1 MNNEELEKIK
11 KRHPIINLL
20 DRAFEEEISVT
31 TWDLHTQGR
40 NYFMTKCRVAYTNI
54 ISSIA
59 PELTV
64 NEIGKLINRNHSSI
78 SWQRKKFEDFIQF
91 DKSFQSMYERV
102 YNKFNQLKREKENG
116 LD

>member
-1 MNNEELEKIK
+1 MINDEIEKIK
-11 KRHPIINLL
+11 KQNSLIALL
-20 DRAFEEEISVT
+20 DKAFEEEISVT
-31 TWDLHTQGR
+31 TWDLYTQGR

-64 NEIGKLINRNHSSI
+64 IEIGKLINRTHCTV
-78 SWQRKKFEDFIQF
+78 SWQRGKFSDFMKY
-91 DKSFQSMYERV
+91 DKSFKEMYERV

-116 LD
+116 MG

>member
-1 MNNEELEKIK
+1 MINNELEKIRK
-11 KRHPIINLL
+11 QNPLIVLL
-20 DRAFEEEISVT
+20 DKAFEEEISVT
-31 TWDLHTQGR
+31 TFDLRTQGK

-54 ISSIA
+54 ISCIA

-64 NEIGKLINRNHSSI
+64 VEIGKLINRNHSSI
-78 SWQRKKFEDFIQF
+78 SWQRKKFKDFVRF

-102 YNKFNQLKREKENG
+102 YNKFNQLKKEKENG

>member
-11 KRHPIINLL
+11 RRHPIINLL
-20 DRAFEEEISVT
+20 DKAFEEEISVT
-31 TWDLHTQGR
+31 TFDFFNQGR
-40 NYFMTKCRVAYTNI
+40 SYFMTKCRVAYTNI

-64 NEIGKLINRNHSSI
+64 IEIGKLINRDHSSI

-91 DKSFQSMYERV
+91 DKSFKKMYERV
-102 YNKFNQLKREKENG
+102 YNKFNQFKREKENG
-116 LD
+116 ME

>member
-11 KRHPIINLL
+11 RRNPLIHLL
-20 DRAFEEEISVT
+20 DEAFEDEISVT
-31 TWDLHTQGR
+31 TWDFRNQGR
-40 NYFMTKCRVAYTNI
+40 NYFMTKCRVAYTNM

-64 NEIGKLINRNHSSI
+64 VEIGKLINRDHSSI
-78 SWQRKKFEDFIQF
+78 SWQRKKFEDFIRF
-91 DKSFQSMYERV
+91 DKSFQLMYERV
-102 YNKFNQLKREKENG
+102 YNKFNQLKKEKENE